1 MQPPP
6 RAAQLGGVWAP
17 APCTVCTHLFQASR
31 TLKKQHGATHRGS
44 GLLWTGQMES
54 VGLSCLGRR
63 EGNQSTR
70 DLVHGRD
77 RGPGRKQA
85 PPGLAVLAPRPTSF
99 HLRSPR
105 PPQPSAPPR
114 EPALPRTVVS
124 LHAPRLC
131 PKQAS

>member
-17 APCTVCTHLFQASR
+17 APCAVCTHLFQASR

-54 VGLSCLGRR
+54 VGLSCLGQR

-85 PPGLAVLAPRPTSF
+85 PLAWLPWPPAPLPSTSGRPAHPNLQPLPLNQLFPGRW
-99 HLRSPR
+99 
-105 PPQPSAPPR
+105 
-114 EPALPRTVVS
+114 
-124 LHAPRLC
+124 
-131 PKQAS
+131 